1 MMPMMRVNCEQAQ
14 LYCTPDRARKVII
27 TLLVSSLAAQTIR
40 DIVRFHTD
48 VYRLVGVVQ
57 LCLILFNIAVP
68 LSLLA
73 INVIVVREARREAS
87 TAAELGR
94 QSSLQQQ
101 QQQRSS
107 SSSKTVVLTS
117 MLLTTSIIHV
127 AVCVTWFILY
137 YVYWWTHHAELS
149 SSTRIDLQEVHSVAE
164 ESHSFVYSPAFYVY
178 LIRDKR
184 FRSELRQLLCRC
196 RSNAG
201 ATVPRRSHLDS
212 VV

>member
-1 MMPMMRVNCEQAQ
+1 MRVNCEQAQ

-27 TLLVSSLAAQTIR
+27 SLLVGSLAAQTTR
-40 DIVRFHTD
+40 DIVWFHTD

-57 LCLILFNIAVP
+57 LCLILFNIVVP
-68 LSLLA
+68 LSLLV

-94 QSSLQQQ
+94 QSSLQQQQ

-137 YVYWWTHHAELS
+137 YVYWWTHHAQLS

-184 FRSELRQLLCRC
+184 FRSELRKLLCRC
-196 RSNAG
+196 RSNAD
-201 ATVPRRSHLDS
+201 ATMPRRSHVDS
-212 VV
+212 GV